1 MELFSKDIVTIT
13 GKVLNY
19 FGKPAQNVVVENQ
32 TTGFGSIVS
41 GTTGYFTINANVGDV
56 LKFQATGSS
65 DIVEKTVT
73 IGTSYIEVTLDDTED
88 LGNVVIENPYKSN
101 SNVIWWVL
109 GIAAFGITGYY
120 LTKKQPKKVT
130 I

>member
-1 MELFSKDIVTIT
+1 MEIYSKEIVQVT

-19 FGKPAQNVVVENQ
+19 FGKPAQNVVVENK

-41 GTTGYFTINANVGDV
+41 GTTGYFVINANIGDV

-73 IGTSYIEVTLDDTED
+73 AGGSYIEITLDDTED
-88 LGNVVIENPYKSN
+88 LEQVIIQNPTKSKN
-101 SNVIWWVL
+101 NIIWWIL
-109 GIAAFGITGYY
+109 GIAAIGATGYY
-120 LTKKQPKKVT
+120 LIGNKPKKVT